1 MTKRII
7 TLLLVAGML
16 LGLLTACG
24 DDGTFTVEEAKKLVC
39 EDLGI
44 KESQADSLDTHLT
57 TIDGAACYLIY
68 ISADGKHWQYTVN
81 SITGEIMD
89 KTENSTGHSHSH

>member
-24 DDGTFTVEEAKKLVC
+24 DDGTFTVEETDEAAPKM
-39 EDLGI
+39 
-44 KESQADSLDTHLT
+44 AD
-57 TIDGAACYLIY
+57 YLNVTDSSVDY
-68 ISADGKHWQYTVN
+68 SA
-81 SITGEIMD
+81 
-89 KTENSTGHSHSH
+89 